1 MNSKDCKKISRQT
14 DLILVEWLK
23 TLVSDEEKEQINTS
37 NIHSLL
43 PSTNYFFVGRTLRL
57 SFYTPKW
64 VRQSIKKIFKLGR
77 EIESITMGDLE
88 SYTKDR
94 GVHY

>member
-23 TLVSDEEKEQINTS
+23 TLVSDEEKEQITPS
-37 NIHSLL
+37 NIHELL
-43 PSTNYFFVGRTLRL
+43 PDTNYFFMGRTLRL

-64 VRQSIKKIFKLGR
+64 VRQSIKKLSKLGR
-77 EIESITMGDLE
+77 EIESITMSDLE
-88 SYTKDR
+88 AYTQSR

>member
-43 PSTNYFFVGRTLRL
+43 PSANYFFMGRTLRL

-64 VRQSIKKIFKLGR
+64 VRQSIKKLFKLGR
-77 EIESITMGDLE
+77 EIESITMSDLE
-88 SYTKDR
+88 AYTKSR

>member
-23 TLVSDEEKEQINTS
+23 TLVSEEEQEQITPS
-37 NIHSLL
+37 NIHQLL
-43 PSTNYFFVGRTLRL
+43 PDTNYFFIGKTLRL

-64 VRQSIKKIFKLGR
+64 VRQCIKKLMKLGK
-77 EIESITMGDLE
+77 EVESITMIDLE
-88 SYTKDR
+88 DYTKSR
-94 GVHY
+94 GVSH

>member
-43 PSTNYFFVGRTLRL
+43 PSANYFYGQDSAPEFLHAQVGTSEYQEAFQAWQRD
-57 SFYTPKW
+57 
-64 VRQSIKKIFKLGR
+64 R
-77 EIESITMGDLE
+77 E
-88 SYTKDR
+88 Y
-94 GVHY
+94 HYV